1 MLAGVMGEGRSV
13 AVAGGCA
20 ERVGRESG
28 GEADGPMRPRCRA
41 EQGDGL
47 Q

>member
-13 AVAGGCA
+13 AVAGGGA

-28 GEADGPMRPRCRA
+28 GEADIAMRARYRA
-41 EQGDGL
+41 EEGDGL